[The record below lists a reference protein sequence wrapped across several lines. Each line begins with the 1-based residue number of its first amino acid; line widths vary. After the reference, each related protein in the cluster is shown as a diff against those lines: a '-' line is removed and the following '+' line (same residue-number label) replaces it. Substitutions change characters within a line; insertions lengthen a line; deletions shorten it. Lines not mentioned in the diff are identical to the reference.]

1 MLHDLT
7 CLWAPPAFARW
18 DGGELLFFFLF
29 GSVNLAVVW
38 FGMEGLRRVLVVKVR
53 CPSLNQYDRSIDRSV
68 DRLTK

>member
-29 GSVNLAVVW
+29 MGANLAVVW

-53 CPSLNQYDRSIDRSV
+53 
-68 DRLTK
+68 